1 MQNRF
6 SRSLPLMIAAGASIF
21 ALATGGAVAWWN
33 WTAARNPSTP
43 TPTATIAPANPPPP
57 AVSQPSTQPSIAAS
71 PKERETRR
79 AATEKSPQVYWLK
92 NSGSQIQLVS
102 SPAELNSTNSIAPL
116 KSALSQLLAGPK
128 TAAVSTTIPS
138 TTRLRSVAVQEDGI
152 HIDLSQG
159 FRTGGGT
166 ASMTGRVAQVLYT
179 ATSLDPDAPVWL
191 SVEGKPIESIGGEGL
206 MLEQPL
212 TRKRFKQD
220 FSL

>member
-1 MQNRF
+1 MQNRS
-6 SRSLPLMIAAGASIF
+6 SRSLPLMIAAGVSIF

-33 WTAARNPSTP
+33 WTAARNSSIP
-43 TPTATIAPANPPPP
+43 TPTVTIAPASPLPPV
-57 AVSQPSTQPSIAAS
+57 VSQPSTQPSIPAS

-138 TTRLRSVAVQEDGI
+138 ATRLRSVAVQEDGI
-152 HIDLSQG
+152 HVDLSQG

-191 SVEGKPIESIGGEGL
+191 SVEGKPIDSIGGEGL